1 LEHKLIA
8 VSRNIHIKYLK
19 YTSVV
24 QKVLA
29 NCSKIE
35 LCGFL
40 LLSVG
45 QLELRNICQTSGL
58 RWEIQ

>member
-8 VSRNIHIKYLK
+8 IRNIHIKYLK
-19 YTSVV
+19 CTSVV

-29 NCSKIE
+29 NSFKIE
-35 LCGFL
+35 LCGCL
-40 LLSVG
+40 LLTVG
-45 QLELRNICQTSGL
+45 QLELWNVCQTSGL